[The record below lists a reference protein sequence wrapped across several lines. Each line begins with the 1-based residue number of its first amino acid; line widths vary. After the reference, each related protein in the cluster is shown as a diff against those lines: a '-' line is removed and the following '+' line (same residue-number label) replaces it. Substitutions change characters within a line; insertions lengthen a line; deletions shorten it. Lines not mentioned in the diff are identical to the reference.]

1 MERKSF
7 LQIVEYIEEFAN
19 AHDQI
24 RKVGFDFY
32 EQIDNVLTKSEKYP
46 AFFIVPLPSTFE
58 TNEEGANLNTFNLDV
73 YCLDIIQKDRNNIKE
88 IISDTAL
95 MLNDLLLFFNEGQDW
110 SFEAEKVGNV
120 DPINNSLLDYAAGNK
135 MTLAV
140 TVSGYSVC
148 EIPMGEIVSFT
159 PVCEPST
166 YKVEDQNGTE
176 LEAGEIAAG
185 AYKLIIINVGDCEP
199 ATAVLKTV
207 GGTILD
213 SVVIPSGESGD
224 VVAPN
229 VSYSIKDTSGL
240 ELYGGQTESGGT
252 LNETIEDATIKN
264 TDNSVS
270 IALKAEEVK
279 EAPDVTVFLVNS
291 LGTLLSETIVPSLKD
306 IEAEAPN
313 INFIDSNGVS
323 SSVAAGVDITATP
336 ATPPSGSTAM
346 LLKSGYTT
354 AGVPY
359 DDAYYQ
365 DGRLLNR
372 ATLSESIGQRIGSTN
387 PLLTSNVNRFTDLLF
402 GQTYATKVALDW
414 STADPAAETVIGY
427 YTLLLDDNNSW
438 TSAQSLA
445 HGKTFDG
452 RNDWRVVNDQVLWNL
467 RNAGAAVSVLNFAPF
482 SITSNLNIWTST
494 GAPRNSA
501 NALYMSVLTGDLGSV
516 AKTTNGPRYMI
527 YRIYTFSELG
537 L

>member
-58 TNEEGANLNTFNLDV
+58 ANEEGANLNTFNLDV

-95 MLNDLLLFFNEGQDW
+95 MLNDLLLFFKEGEDW

-148 EIPMGEIVSFT
+148 EIPMGEIVPFV
-159 PVCEPST
+159 PVCEPAA
-166 YKVEDQNGTE
+166 YKVEDQNGAE

-185 AYKLIIINVGDCEP
+185 AYKLITINVGDCEP

-207 GGTILD
+207 GGTVLD

-229 VSYSIKDTSGL
+229 SNYSIKDTGGL
-240 ELYGGQTESGGT
+240 ELYSGQTESGGT
-252 LNETIEDATIKN
+252 LNKTIQDATIKN

-270 IALKAEEVK
+270 IDLKAEEVK
-279 EAPDVTVFLVNS
+279 TAPDITVFLVNS

-313 INFIDSNGVS
+313 INFTDSNGAVS
-323 SSVAAGVDITATP
+323 SVPAGVDIVATP
-336 ATPPSGSTAM
+336 AGTPTSASAKVMQTGQTSTY
-346 LLKSGYTT
+346 SSDEIGYVTK
-354 AGVPY
+354 
-359 DDAYYQ
+359 
-365 DGRLLNR
+365 GRLVNFF
-372 ATLSESIGQRIGSTN
+372 TVNFITPFGNS
-387 PLLTSNVNRFTDLLF
+387 NRFTSTNHAA
-402 GQTYATKVALDW
+402 QTTYTNEIVLDW
-414 STADPAAETVIGY
+414 STFDEPTQTVLGY
-427 YTLLLDDNNSW
+427 DRRLVHSGATYDFTHSAGITLAKNHSRGTYTSGWRMWNRNEFNNI
-438 TSAQSLA
+438 
-445 HGKTFDG
+445 
-452 RNDWRVVNDQVLWNL
+452 VNLEYSN
-467 RNAGAAVSVLNFAPF
+467 GFAPPF
-482 SITSNLNIWTST
+482 DNASGGQIETQNMWLINTLKISTSQAWFTAYYGNIDY
-494 GAPRNSA
+494 GAKSGNRRVIAVRDFTVS
-501 NALYMSVLTGDLGSV
+501 G
-516 AKTTNGPRYMI
+516 TTI
-527 YRIYTFSELG
+527 L
-537 L
+537 